1 MFNSSE
7 NVGVRFQF
15 CKKAKIGTRSKQF
28 RIADSGTGRRTY
40 SFPLAQVNFGTLSY
54 DLIKSHSFEVNY
66 SLAPFGALGFFFSP
80 LKQSVNERQGV
91 VLIAHPKVLSLLVIS
106 SPKKVG
112 LDPPFHLPFLL

>member
-15 CKKAKIGTRSKQF
+15 CKKAKI
-28 RIADSGTGRRTY
+28 
-40 SFPLAQVNFGTLSY
+40 VNFGTLSY

-80 LKQSVNERQGV
+80 LKQSVHERQGV
-91 VLIAHPKVLSLLVIS
+91 LLIAHPKVLSFLVIS
-106 SPKKVG
+106 SPKKVK
-112 LDPPFHLPFLL
+112 LVSSFNFPFLL

>member
-15 CKKAKIGTRSKQF
+15 CKKVKIVNFVK
-28 RIADSGTGRRTY
+28 
-40 SFPLAQVNFGTLSY
+40 VNFGTLSY
-54 DLIKSHSFEVNY
+54 DLIKSHSIEVNY

>member
-1 MFNSSE
+1 MSVFESSSAKKPKSEHGLSNSGSLT
-7 NVGVRFQF
+7 V
-15 CKKAKIGTRSKQF
+15 
-28 RIADSGTGRRTY
+28 TGRRTY

-66 SLAPFGALGFFFSP
+66 SLAPVGALGFFFSP

-112 LDPPFHLPFLL
+112 LDPPFHLPFLS

>member
-15 CKKAKIGTRSKQF
+15 CKKAKIVNFVK
-28 RIADSGTGRRTY
+28 
-40 SFPLAQVNFGTLSY
+40 VNFGTLSY

-91 VLIAHPKVLSLLVIS
+91 LLIAHPKVLSFLVIS
-106 SPKKVG
+106 SPKKVK
-112 LDPPFHLPFLL
+112 LVSSFNFPFLL